1 MPQIDALLEQVA
13 QARREHRHKD
23 AERLASQALT
33 LSERSGARTDLARA
47 ITAVGQIARDQ
58 GRHDEALQMYEQ
70 AADIYRTDGP
80 VLRYAHTIRH
90 VADIQV
96 DMGQVTLAE
105 PLYDEAV
112 EIYRDTPETHTLD
125 FANALRGAALAK
137 AGLGKRDEAVSLF
150 GQVRDLYAQLGIDAG
165 VAESERSLAKLA
177 AAQGS

>member
-1 MPQIDALLEQVA
+1 MPHIDALLEQVA

-33 LSERSGARTDLARA
+33 LSERSGSRIDLARA
-47 ITAVGQIARDQ
+47 VIALGQVARDE
-58 GRHDEALQMYEQ
+58 GRPDEALQLYEQ

-90 VADIQV
+90 VADILLDLSQPE
-96 DMGQVTLAE
+96 TAE
-105 PLYDEAV
+105 AVYDEAL
-112 EIYRDTPETHTLD
+112 ELYRGDPETNTLD

-137 AGLGKRDEAVSLF
+137 AALGKRDEARSLF
-150 GQVRDLYAQLGIDAG
+150 GQVRDLYAKLGIDAG
-165 VAESERSLAKLA
+165 VAESDRVLARLA